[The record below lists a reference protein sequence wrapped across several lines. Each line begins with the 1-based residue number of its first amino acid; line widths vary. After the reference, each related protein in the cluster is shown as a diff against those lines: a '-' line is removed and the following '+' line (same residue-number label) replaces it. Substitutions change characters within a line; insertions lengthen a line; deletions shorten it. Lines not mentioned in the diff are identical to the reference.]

1 MHDQP
6 TRELRT
12 RYAEQIDAVDR
23 LVPPPQ
29 TSSASMVVVTVTQS
43 SYPSAA
49 GKYFACQQLTLDG
62 VEVEGGAAT
71 FTTLPGVFFVAV
83 VDGSTVPASGT
94 KLIVDGVDGRWV
106 VRS

>member
-12 RYAEQIDAVDR
+12 RYAEQIDSVDR

-29 TSSASMVVVTVTQS
+29 TSSASMVVITVTQTT
-43 SYPSAA
+43 YPAA
-49 GKYFACQQLTLDG
+49 VGKYFAAQQITLDG

-71 FTTLPGVFFVAV
+71 FTTLPGILYIAV
-83 VDGSTVPASGT
+83 VDGSDLPAVGT
-94 KLIVDGVDGRWV
+94 KLIVDGVDGRWA
-106 VRS
+106 VRA